1 MQFYQSY
8 LIQQTDNQQ
17 KLKMKSGKQFNEEFQ
32 NISDQFSNSQSG
44 SSNDKI
50 DAKVINI
57 EKILKES
64 TKSIISNSTNIINEE
79 SKLFNNVKYFRTTQD
94 EISNKFISIDTSINS
109 RNDKQIIK

>member
-17 KLKMKSGKQFNEEFQ
+17 KLKMKPGKQFNEEFQ
-32 NISDQFSNSQSG
+32 NISDQFPNSQSG

-50 DAKVINI
+50 DAKVMNI

-79 SKLFNNVKYFRTTQD
+79 SKLFNNVKYFRTTHD